1 MNRARIFP
9 TFAVAAAIALI
20 GACGGDGDGGPNGT
34 TPPPVAGT
42 LSVVLDAADN
52 NAAAIHFSISG
63 SQITNVRAGTGITLH
78 QRSSGNSVNMAV
90 LGTIG
95 DGSTLVTF
103 DVPDVSGSYTV
114 NLVDVADNSNALLNK
129 GDYSLSIQS

>member
-34 TPPPVAGT
+34 SPPVPGT
-42 LSVVLDAADN
+42 LSVVIDAADN

-63 SQITNVRAGTGITLH
+63 SQITNVQAGTGITLH
-78 QRSSGNSVNMAV
+78 QRSSDNTVNIAV
-90 LGTIG
+90 LGSIG

-103 DVPDVSGSYTV
+103 DVPNVSGSYTV
-114 NLVDVADNSNALLNK
+114 NLVDVADNTNALLNK